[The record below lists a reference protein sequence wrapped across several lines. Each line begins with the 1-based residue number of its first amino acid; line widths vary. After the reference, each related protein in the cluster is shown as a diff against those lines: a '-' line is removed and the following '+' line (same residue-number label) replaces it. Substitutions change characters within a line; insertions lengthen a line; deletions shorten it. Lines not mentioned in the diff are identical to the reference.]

1 MKTDKPV
8 DARVKEV
15 VVILQKLVGLGIP
28 LESTEMQELKGRFD
42 PYIRE
47 GECWQGEISFAAYGR
62 KAYVNLPKQATKP
75 IEVTL
80 KVL

>member
-1 MKTDKPV
+1 
-8 DARVKEV
+8 
-15 VVILQKLVGLGIP
+15 
-28 LESTEMQELKGRFD
+28 MQDLKSRFD
-42 PYIRE
+42 TYIRE

-80 KVL
+80 KVV